1 MSLYAKIENGSIIK
15 YPYSIKDLRADNK
28 STSFPEDALSRS
40 DVLSGFSVSEVSEV
54 AMPSKAGYKYSESN
68 PESDGSG
75 GWRQV
80 WSEELKTVDELVDS
94 DIVETPAPNVG
105 IHEGLKNGVPEW
117 NGSQWNKTWVVTS
130 HGTGNRTGV
139 EYVDNRL
146 EEYGTPEHQI
156 EFITENGL
164 DAWQTKVAEIKAK
177 HPKS

>member
-130 HGTGNRTGV
+130 HGT
-139 EYVDNRL
+139 
-146 EEYGTPEHQI
+146 EYGTPEHQI